1 MVGCIDVA
9 IQSLSHVQFFA
20 TPRTAACQAS
30 LSFTIS
36 QSLLKLMSFESV
48 MLSSHFILWHTL
60 LLPPSII
67 PGIKVFSNESTL
79 HVRWPKDCINSPKS
93 PAQILTMLSAM

>member
-9 IQSLSHVQFFA
+9 IQLLSHVQLFV

-36 QSLLKLMSFESV
+36 QSLLKHMSFESV
-48 MLSSHFILWHTL
+48 MLSNHFILWHTL
-60 LLPPSII
+60 LLPPSIF
-67 PGIKVFSNESTL
+67 PGIKVFSNELTL
-79 HVRWPKDCINSPKS
+79 HIRWPKDCTNGPKS